1 MSLPDTLIA
10 SNRQKVASIAQD
22 MVDGRIAIIDGSR
35 QLAALLHRIDVA
47 EFDDDFMPF
56 VGIDSAT
63 DSLPIGESRK
73 HWASDALE
81 KKDAEIAGA
90 EEHWGDYALSAC
102 TRLVARFG
110 SHQ

>member
-22 MVDGRIAIIDGSR
+22 MLNGRVAIINGSR
-35 QLAALLHRIDVA
+35 QLAALLHHIDVD
-47 EFDDDFMPF
+47 EFDEDFMPF
-56 VGIDSAT
+56 VGIDSET
-63 DSLPIGESRK
+63 DNLPTGETRK
-73 HWASDALE
+73 HWATDALE
-81 KKDAEIAGA
+81 KKDAEIAAA
-90 EEHWGDYALSAC
+90 EAHWRDYALSAC